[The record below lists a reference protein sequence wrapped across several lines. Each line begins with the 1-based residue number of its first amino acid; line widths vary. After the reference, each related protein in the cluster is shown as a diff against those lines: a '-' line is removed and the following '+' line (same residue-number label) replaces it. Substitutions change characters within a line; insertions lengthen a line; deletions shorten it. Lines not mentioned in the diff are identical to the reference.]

1 MIRNYKPKRMPVCG
15 RHGRKMHYTQHG
27 KIVIYRCPIDRC
39 EEFALPS
46 LERGGPVRIT
56 QSARVAV

>member
-1 MIRNYKPKRMPVCG
+1 MSRNYQPQRMPRCN
-15 RHGRKMHYTQHG
+15 RHGRKMHRTQHG

-39 EEFALPS
+39 EEFALPP
-46 LERGGPVRIT
+46 LERGGQARIT